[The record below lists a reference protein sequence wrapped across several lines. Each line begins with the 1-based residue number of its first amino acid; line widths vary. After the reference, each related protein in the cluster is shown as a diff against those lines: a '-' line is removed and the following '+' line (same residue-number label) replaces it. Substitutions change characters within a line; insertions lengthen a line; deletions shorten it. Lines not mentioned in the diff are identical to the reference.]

1 MHYNFA
7 SMTLFSIARKERCA
21 AQTVC
26 NAVDIE
32 DVIKGRLYWFQ
43 FGIHNLRI
51 KKQRQEK
58 TPQKCFMVSH
68 SPSE

>member
-1 MHYNFA
+1 
-7 SMTLFSIARKERCA
+7 MTLFSITRKGRCA
-21 AQTVC
+21 TQTVC
-26 NAVDIE
+26 ANAVNIE